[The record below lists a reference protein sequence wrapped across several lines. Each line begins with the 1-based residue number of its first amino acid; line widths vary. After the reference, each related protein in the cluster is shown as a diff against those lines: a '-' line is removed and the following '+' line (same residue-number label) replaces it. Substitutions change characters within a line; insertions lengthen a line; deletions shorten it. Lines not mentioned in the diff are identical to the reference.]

1 MARDDE
7 PEYKEGVD
15 FKWVPMKDSSGNIV
29 KDGKGGAVKTRHFF
43 TRAEK
48 AAMKEAPKAKAASK
62 PKAKAKPKA
71 TAKAAPKEAAVSK
84 DALAGYR
91 KGDVTTKSLPGKGHK
106 EQSAPKG
113 LSTPSEDKA
122 PTVGGMKDKPVRKGN
137 PARPA
142 GQIRPKEGFTPPS
155 EIYTNERGVRV
166 QDKPTATPEFKK
178 ARQAAFKPKPGMNF
192 NEWRKLGVRHGIPT
206 SELTAAQYAQYKNS
220 SAYAGGGVVRARK
233 GHTDHRKKGL
243 FK

>member
-1 MARDDE
+1 MARDEEDNA
-7 PEYKEGVD
+7 KEGVD
-15 FKWVPMKDSSGNIV
+15 FKWVPIKDSKGNIV

-62 PKAKAKPKA
+62 PNAKAKPKE
-71 TAKAAPKEAAVSK
+71 APTSK

-91 KGDVTTKSLPGKGHK
+91 KGDVTVTSLSGKGPK
-106 EQSAPKG
+106 EPKAPKG
-113 LSTPSEDKA
+113 PTAPSTDKA
-122 PTVGGMKDKPVRKGN
+122 PTVGGTKDKPVRKGN

-166 QDKPTATPEFKK
+166 QDKPTATPEFKQS
-178 ARQAAFKPKPGMNF
+178 RRDAFKPKQGMEYS
-192 NEWRKLGVRHGIPT
+192 EWRKLGIRHGLPT
-206 SELTAAQYAQYKNS
+206 SELTAAKYQEYRKS
-220 SAYAGGGVVRARK
+220 SAYAKGGLVRSRT
-233 GHTDHRKKGL
+233 GHTDHRKNGL